1 MRPRDGIW
9 RLAGGLCLLGVWHL
23 MAHRGGSLAFASPW
37 ETFQAGV
44 NLLSD
49 TSFWAHSL
57 LPSLNRILAGF
68 FLGSVLGCILGGCAG
83 IFPAL
88 GFFLLPFRWIFSSV
102 PGVILVI
109 LAMLWCS
116 SDTSLVVLIVMITVI
131 PTIYVA
137 VQEGIAAIDRDL
149 CEMVRVYNA
158 SLSKKLFALY
168 LPAIA
173 AQLLSA
179 GIVAL
184 GGGMRVAILGETLG
198 TSQGLGYA
206 LAVARTNLDTAQ
218 LYAVALI
225 SMLLVSMI
233 EATCLRY
240 LRGQLQREERT

>member
-1 MRPRDGIW
+1 MRPRDGLW
-9 RLAGGLCLLGVWHL
+9 RLAGCLSLIGFWHI

-37 ETFQAGV
+37 ETFQAVV
-44 NLLSD
+44 NLFSD

-57 LPSLNRILAGF
+57 LPSLSRILAGF
-68 FLGSVLGCILGGCAG
+68 FLGSVLGSILGGFAG

-88 GFFLLPFRWIFSSV
+88 GLFLLPFRWIFSSV

-116 SDTSLVVLIVMITVI
+116 GDTSLVVLIVVLTVI
-131 PTIYVA
+131 PTMYVA

-149 CEMVRVYNA
+149 CEMVRVYKI
-158 SLSKKLFALY
+158 SLIKKIFTLY

-173 AQLLSA
+173 APLLSA

-198 TSQGLGYA
+198 ASQGLGYA

-218 LYAVALI
+218 LYALALI
-225 SMLLVSMI
+225 SMLLVSLI
-233 EATCLRY
+233 EVTCLRY
-240 LRGQLQREERT
+240 LRGRLQREERV